1 MLIAA
6 GLALLLI
13 MLRLEAARF
22 SAAEYDDTVD
32 GHAPSV
38 RRRIAWY
45 AIGLV
50 LVAAIFIVHPTPGDD
65 FALGAG
71 DRPKTILYG
80 FLYAAIG
87 TATAL
92 GIAFY
97 RYCRL
102 RFPDV
107 WSYPGAL
114 LNAVVTAIVDEVAF
128 RGAVLGIL
136 LVTGLDP
143 TAANVIQALLYA
155 LATRL
160 GAPGRNR
167 WLLVM
172 ALLIGLV
179 GGWVTAV
186 TGGIAAAFLGH
197 AVTRFAVFLS
207 TGHAGQFLPRG
218 REVEEIEAKRRP
230 PQGWRVIG
238 PREPA
243 SRDRRGRRARRDR
256 RRPRRQAPAHGRRSG
271 STSISRSASRSART
285 ATSSW
290 SPGLRRAGRRTG
302 SRPTSLRCAGSWS
315 CARTLWTRRSARPD
329 RRIVPRSTRSTSA
342 AGRRHCSLPTMSP
355 SSSPSSDAGSASR
368 RTPR

>member
-1 MLIAA
+1 MADWLPTLRTLIAA

-22 SAAEYDDTVD
+22 SAAEYDDTID
-32 GHAPSV
+32 GRAPSL

-50 LVAAIFIVHPTPGDD
+50 LVAAIFIVHPSPQDD

-71 DRPKTILYG
+71 DRPKSILYG

-87 TATAL
+87 TAIAL

-97 RYCRL
+97 RYRRL

-114 LNAVVTAIVDEVAF
+114 MNAVVTAIVDEVAF
-128 RGAVLGIL
+128 RGAVLGL
-136 LVTGLDP
+136 LLMTGINA
-143 TAANVIQALLYA
+143 TAANLIQAILYA

-167 WLLVM
+167 WLLLM
-172 ALLIGLV
+172 ALGIGIA

-230 PQGWRVIG
+230 PQGWRVIAS
-238 PREPA
+238 REPA
-243 SRDRRGRRARRDR
+243 SRDR
-256 RRPRRQAPAHGRRSG
+256 
-271 STSISRSASRSART
+271 
-285 ATSSW
+285 
-290 SPGLRRAGRRTG
+290 
-302 SRPTSLRCAGSWS
+302 
-315 CARTLWTRRSARPD
+315 
-329 RRIVPRSTRSTSA
+329 
-342 AGRRHCSLPTMSP
+342 
-355 SSSPSSDAGSASR
+355 
-368 RTPR
+368 